1 MNPVIKK
8 VLAQLDQ
15 LGDSAIQK
23 KILGVG
29 ADDSASSPMGSDA
42 TASGDDAGTGENPME
57 QSEPDG
63 DELSPEL
70 LEKLKSLL
78 VSK

>member
-1 MNPVIKK
+1 MNSVIEK
-8 VLAQLDQ
+8 VLAQLDD

-29 ADDSASSPMGSDA
+29 DS
-42 TASGDDAGTGENPME
+42 SGDVDSPSTGPTGDTAT
-57 QSEPDG
+57 QSDGVTEKEPDG

-70 LEKLKSLL
+70 LEKLKALL
-78 VSK
+78 AGQ